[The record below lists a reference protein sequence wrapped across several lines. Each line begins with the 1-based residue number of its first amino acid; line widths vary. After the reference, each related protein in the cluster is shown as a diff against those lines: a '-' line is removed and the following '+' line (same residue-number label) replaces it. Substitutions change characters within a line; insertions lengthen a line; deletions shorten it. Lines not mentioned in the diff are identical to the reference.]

1 MLAEFAQRDLE
12 VFAVFAHQAALGI
25 ETDEYTSGRS
35 ETVAKLGNEDRAFLN
50 RSTSLPRSFQ

>member
-1 MLAEFAQRDLE
+1 MRAEFDQRDLE

-25 ETDEYTSGRS
+25 ETDEYTSEHS
-35 ETVAKLGNEDRAFLN
+35 EMVAKLGNAHRAFLN